1 MNLNVV
7 RLVTGPFQENAYIIW
22 QENSNKS
29 LFIDPG
35 SEPEKLVDAVE
46 EHGFEPQAIINTHA
60 HLDHI
65 GAVRDLQS
73 TYSIPFYL
81 HSNEKVVLNEYA
93 RYSSFFGLG
102 PKPAP
107 EVDHWFKEGQLM
119 IGEFKIE
126 LFSAPGHTPGGT
138 CLIIHNHVFTGDTLF
153 AGSIG
158 RTDLPGGN
166 WETLNNSLIRIM
178 QVIPSD
184 FVLHPGHGN
193 DTTLRVEME
202 QNPFLLP
209 LLNRVNSLK

>member
-1 MNLNVV
+1 M
-7 RLVTGPFQENAYIIW
+7 E
-22 QENSNKS
+22 S

-35 SEPEKLVDAVE
+35 SEPEKLVDAAD

-65 GAVRDLQS
+65 GAVRNLQS
-73 TYSIPFYL
+73 TYSNPFYI

-93 RYSSFFGLG
+93 RHSSFFGLG
-102 PKPAP
+102 LKPAP
-107 EVDHWFKEGQLM
+107 EVDHWFEEGLLM

-166 WETLNNSLIRIM
+166 WETLNNNLIRIM

-184 FVLHPGHGN
+184 FVLHLGHGN
-193 DTTLRVEME
+193 DTTLKVVKE

>member
-1 MNLNVV
+1 LNLNVV

-22 QENSNKS
+22 QENSNES

-35 SEPEKLVDAVE
+35 SELEKLVDAVE

-81 HSNEKVVLNEYA
+81 HSNEKVVLNEYS

-107 EVDHWFKEGQLM
+107 EVDHWFDNQYWYFLYQDGIHVDRDSPENLWVLCKYC
-119 IGEFKIE
+119 
-126 LFSAPGHTPGGT
+126 HTRKS
-138 CLIIHNHVFTGDTLF
+138 HWE
-153 AGSIG
+153 SIG
-158 RTDLPGGN
+158 DYWTIERLVEKVKTPELRDALC
-166 WETLNNSLIRIM
+166 NSSAKWISEHQDKKLKCCEYDKW
-178 QVIPSD
+178 VIPD
-184 FVLHPGHGN
+184 DPN
-193 DTTLRVEME
+193 E
-202 QNPFLLP
+202 PFY
-209 LLNRVNSLK
+209 KQD

>member
-1 MNLNVV
+1 
-7 RLVTGPFQENAYIIW
+7 
-22 QENSNKS
+22 
-29 LFIDPG
+29 
-35 SEPEKLVDAVE
+35 
-46 EHGFEPQAIINTHA
+46 
-60 HLDHI
+60 
-65 GAVRDLQS
+65 
-73 TYSIPFYL
+73 
-81 HSNEKVVLNEYA
+81 
-93 RYSSFFGLG
+93 
-102 PKPAP
+102 
-107 EVDHWFKEGQLM
+107 M

-193 DTTLRVEME
+193 DITLRVEME